1 MMVFAKSFKNDIP
14 QIQEVNKAT
23 KVESD
28 PFYFDV
34 LCYNCIS
41 LGAGAAESF

>member
-41 LGAGAAESF
+41 PGAGAAESF

>member
-1 MMVFAKSFKNDIP
+1 MVFTKSFKNDIP
-14 QIQEVNKAT
+14 QIQNVKKAT

-41 LGAGAAESF
+41 LGAGAAENF